1 MTQQKCL
8 LCGKE
13 YPMGLHVMG
22 CLICFPC
29 EKSLLNGTVNTL
41 PKRNA
46 RLQLTK
52 LYPAE
57 AVALPK

>member
-1 MTQQKCL
+1 MIQQKCL

-13 YPMGLHVMG
+13 YPTGLHVMG

-29 EKSLLNGTVNTL
+29 EKKLLSGRVDAL
-41 PKRNA
+41 PKRKT
-46 RLQLTK
+46 RLKLMR